1 MKLKKLL
8 ALLLALCV
16 IFSLAACG
24 EQGVTD
30 PTEES
35 LPETLATETT
45 DATEPTQTEAPPE
58 TDPTETEATEALQS
72 TITPLLYKV
81 TDGSGN
87 VVWLFG
93 SIHVGEDYFYPLPD
107 YVTAAYE
114 SADAL
119 AVECDIVAFESDMGA
134 QMEALKPLI
143 YTDGTTIKDHIPEE
157 LYNDSVAILQD
168 YGIYST
174 MLDYYFPSMWFSF
187 IDSILYEQL
196 GVDSALGID
205 VHFLNR
211 AHTEEKEILE
221 VESVLFQY
229 TMLAN
234 FSEPLQIMLLESS
247 VEGYHAAEE
256 SGQAITELVE
266 VWASGDEAAIAA
278 LLSEETEFE
287 SDEEKLLYQEYN
299 DAMITQRNLAM
310 AAFAEDALA
319 SGKEVFICVG
329 AAHVVGPGAM
339 AELLAERG
347 YTVEI
352 VQ

>member
-1 MKLKKLL
+1 MKLRKLL
-8 ALLLALCV
+8 AFLLALS
-16 IFSLAACG
+16 IFFSLAACG
-24 EQGVTD
+24 TQGRTD

-35 LPETLATETT
+35 LPETVSTEAT
-45 DATEPTQTEAPPE
+45 DATEPTQTEAPPV
-58 TDPTETEATEALQS
+58 TDPTQTEATEALRS
-72 TITPLLYKV
+72 AITPLLYKV
-81 TDGSGN
+81 TDANGN

-119 AVECDIVAFESDMGA
+119 AVECDVVAFETDMSA
-134 QMEALKPLI
+134 QIEALQPLI

-157 LYNDSVAILQD
+157 LYNDSVAIMEG
-168 YGIYST
+168 YGVYSS
-174 MLDYYFPSMWFSF
+174 MLDYYCPSMWFSL
-187 IDSILYEQL
+187 IDSILYEEL
-196 GVDSALGID
+196 GVDSTLGID

-211 AHTEEKEILE
+211 AHAEEKEILE
-221 VESVLFQY
+221 VESVQFQY
-229 TMLAN
+229 GMLAN

-247 VEGYHAAEE
+247 VEGYHTAAE

-266 VWASGDEAAIAA
+266 AWASGDEAELTA
-278 LLSEETEFE
+278 LLNEEAEFE
-287 SDEEKLLYQEYN
+287 SDEEALLYQEYN

-310 AAFAEDALA
+310 ADFAEDALK

-329 AAHVVGPGAM
+329 AAHVAGPGAM

-352 VQ
+352 VG